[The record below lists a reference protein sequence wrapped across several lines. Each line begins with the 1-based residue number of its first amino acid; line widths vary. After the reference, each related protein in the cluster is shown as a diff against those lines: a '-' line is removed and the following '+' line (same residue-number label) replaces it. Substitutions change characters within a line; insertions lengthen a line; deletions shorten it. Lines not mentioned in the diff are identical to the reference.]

1 LNVRIKTPREVRKA
15 ISIFGAC
22 VILHN
27 LLLHK
32 PNTPEQWY
40 EQCEEDI
47 GVECGVDRLYGAD
60 LCVEGEGRREQVKHS
75 LIELF
80 NAAPF

>member
-1 LNVRIKTPREVRKA
+1 LNVRIKKPRDVRKA

-60 LCVEGEGRREQVKHS
+60 LCVEGERRCEQVKHS